1 MLLQEARFFCSC
13 PVQNLSKA
21 IPDFPG
27 SCFTCYAWRT
37 SFIMM
42 FHAHYCAPSFAEVLT
57 AFHYYLAIV
66 VQNDPGTQDCEGPWE
81 SSR

>member
-1 MLLQEARFFCSC
+1 
-13 PVQNLSKA
+13 
-21 IPDFPG
+21 
-27 SCFTCYAWRT
+27 
-37 SFIMM
+37 MM

-57 AFHYYLAIV
+57 TFHYYLAIV